1 MRNLFTDLFE
11 TDEEIKHLTCSK
23 CGETKPDYMFQID
36 NQKRSLT
43 KRRSNCKEC
52 GKKANDE
59 VAEIRKTAPPQPEAC
74 EFCGRKVDKL
84 RLDHC
89 HETGEFRA
97 WLCNKCNTGFAQ
109 LGDTAD
115 ALERAYKFIRER
127 EEMIK
132 NRNEQYANPAFRVIK
147 TV

>member
-11 TDEEIKHLTCSK
+11 TEEKINYLTCVK

-36 NQKRSLT
+36 NQKRSLI

-52 GKKANDE
+52 GKKATIE
-59 VAEIRKTAPPQPEAC
+59 VAKIAKVAPLKPAGC

-84 RLDHC
+84 RLDHS
-89 HETGEFRA
+89 HTTGKFRA

-109 LGDTAD
+109 LGDTPD
-115 ALERAYKFIRER
+115 ALERAAKFLRER
-127 EEMIK
+127 E
-132 NRNEQYANPAFRVIK
+132 
-147 TV
+147 T